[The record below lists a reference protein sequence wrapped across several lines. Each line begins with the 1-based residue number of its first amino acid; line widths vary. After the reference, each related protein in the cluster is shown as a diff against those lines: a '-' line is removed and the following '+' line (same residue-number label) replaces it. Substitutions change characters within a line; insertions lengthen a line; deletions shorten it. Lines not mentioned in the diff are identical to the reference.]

1 MRVTGVLMVVSE
13 TDFLLETQ
21 IVSVFLI
28 FSTKLL
34 NSLPKSAN
42 SADSLG
48 AEGDRSALF
57 TSLSHYLM
65 S

>member
-1 MRVTGVLMVVSE
+1 MTVVSE

-34 NSLPKSAN
+34 ILQPKSAN

-57 TSLSHYLM
+57 TSLSHYLT